1 MLRAVAYRML
11 GSAGE
16 ADDAVQEAWLRLARA
31 DHDEIHNIRAWL
43 TTVVAR
49 VCLDMLRLRTVRR
62 EVVLDARLPAEGPE
76 PEQEAVLA
84 DSVGLAL
91 LVVLDTLTPAERLAF
106 VLHDMFA
113 VPFDEIA
120 SILGRSTPATKML
133 ASRARRRV
141 RHAHADADLSRQRT
155 VVEAFLAASRDG
167 DFAALLDLLDPEV
180 TARADASAAPPG
192 TPTRLRGAHP
202 VARQALAF
210 SHLAKHAHVGLVNG
224 DVSSRRGRVRT
235 TSHPAPPRLL
245 AFTGTSAAG
254 LGSVAPSIG
263 TGRMDPRLSR
273 RSSAALVPTS
283 TAAPTGRLATVTGS
297 TARNSLRPQD
307 PTGPVDSSVERGRA
321 GWSCEYDPSQQ
332 FPAVHGVPPFRLV
345 GTDHPRGARRNRSEG
360 SIVLRESIPGT
371 RPCQA

>member
-1 MLRAVAYRML
+1 MEDFEAHRDYLRAVAYRML
-11 GSAGE
+11 GSASE

-31 DHDEIHNIRAWL
+31 DPDEIHNTRAWL

-49 VCLDMLRLRTVRR
+49 VCLDMLRLRTARR
-62 EVVLDARLPAEGPE
+62 EVVLDAPLPAEGPD

-141 RHAHADADLSRQRT
+141 RHAHAHADADLSRQRT

-192 TPTRLRGAHP
+192 AVTRLRGAHT
-202 VARQALAF
+202 VARQAFAF
-210 SHLAKHAHVGLVNG
+210 SHRAKHAHVGLVNG
-224 DVSSRRGRVRT
+224 A
-235 TSHPAPPRLL
+235 PAIL
-245 AFTGTSAAG
+245 
-254 LGSVAPSIG
+254 VAPH
-263 TGRMDPRLSR
+263 R
-273 RSSAALVPTS
+273 
-283 TAAPTGRLATVTGS
+283 RLAIVMTFTITNS
-297 TARNSLRPQD
+297 TITAIDIIAD
-307 PTGPVDSSVERGRA
+307 PK
-321 GWSCEYDPSQQ
+321 
-332 FPAVHGVPPFRLV
+332 RLAQL
-345 GTDHPRGARRNRSEG
+345 TITS
-360 SIVLRESIPGT
+360 PG
-371 RPCQA
+371 